1 MFSAPVAAL
10 VAQNGLPH
18 RSEERRAR
26 AAAAPA
32 HQRRERRRAAIDG
45 ARHFRVGACQSGALA
60 RPVAGIMNVL
70 PWDDSIFR
78 EFKYGL
84 KQNRMLKIVGMD
96 NGKTAAF

>member
-45 ARHFRVGACQSGALA
+45 ARHFRVGAGKSGALA
-60 RPVAGIMNVL
+60 RPVAGMIMTVL
-70 PWDDSIFR
+70 PRGDSIFL
-78 EFKYGL
+78 EFNK
-84 KQNRMLKIVGMD
+84 R
-96 NGKTAAF
+96 